1 MLSDIR
7 QSIQELPSEEVRTIL
22 FHMMLAIERAKQD
35 QTVRDHLYS
44 DLLEM
49 YEELLI
55 STNAIQQQLISPQCR
70 HIHLAFGESS
80 AGSLRYAIKKLGWDA
95 HHQVIAF
102 HDDFAIG
109 PVWKMHEEQGRLN
122 RREWLRN
129 HINEGDAPDDDEDQ
143 YLRLMQQISQIP
155 EQASITIWGSSNA
168 HEQVGIRYAI
178 HLLHDYPNEVF
189 IQDATKACDR
199 LFNRPEARMDYR
211 HTGEISPDKLL
222 TMLEEGRGTPISM
235 DARSALEQEWLEI
248 ADRPEVLRIYEA
260 GHIRHVGSDHFDA
273 YLLEKVEHLHDQY
286 GHHDFIKAA
295 RVVGEALGY
304 CDQYVNAS
312 YFEYR
317 LRELVYQGELEILG
331 IPRAM
336 RYYSV
341 RRSEPHDRERKSSP
355 RLPL

>member
-1 MLSDIR
+1 MLRDIR

-55 STNAIQQQLISPQCR
+55 STNVIQQQAISPHCR
-70 HIHLAFGESS
+70 HVHLAFSESS

-102 HDDFAIG
+102 HDDFTIG
-109 PVWKMHEEQGRLN
+109 PVWQMHEEQGRLN
-122 RREWLRN
+122 RREWFRN
-129 HINEGDAPDDDEDQ
+129 HINEDEAPDDDEDQ
-143 YLRLMQQISQIP
+143 YNRLMQQISQIP
-155 EQASITIWGSSNA
+155 EQASITIWGSDNA
-168 HEQVGIRYAI
+168 HEQVGMRYAVY
-178 HLLHDYPNEVF
+178 LLRDHPNDIVM
-189 IQDATKACDR
+189 QDAAKACDR
-199 LFNRPEARMDYR
+199 LFNRPEARVDYK
-211 HTGEISPDKLL
+211 HTGAISPDKLL
-222 TMLEEGRGTPISM
+222 TVLEGDYGTPISM
-235 DARSALEQEWLEI
+235 DVRSTLEQEWLEI

-260 GHIRHVGSDHFDA
+260 GHICHVSSDYFDA
-273 YLLEKVEHLHDQY
+273 YMLEKVENLHEQF

-304 CDQYVNAS
+304 CDQYVNDT

-336 RYYSV
+336 RYYRV
-341 RRSEPHDRERKSSP
+341 RRSGHHDRERKSSA